1 MNGKAFFDT
10 NVILYSYSET
20 TERKNEIEQL
30 HILNYDGVIS
40 TQVMQEMCNI
50 LIKKLKQEHL
60 SVSKTLAELNN
71 NFFVSVNDYDTIK
84 KALDIHFRY
93 RFSYYDSLIIAS
105 ALQNEC
111 SVLYSEDLQHKQKIE
126 NTLTIINPFL

>member
-20 TERKNEIEQL
+20 TERKNEIAQL

-93 RFSYYDSLIIAS
+93 RFSY
-105 ALQNEC
+105 
-111 SVLYSEDLQHKQKIE
+111 
-126 NTLTIINPFL
+126 